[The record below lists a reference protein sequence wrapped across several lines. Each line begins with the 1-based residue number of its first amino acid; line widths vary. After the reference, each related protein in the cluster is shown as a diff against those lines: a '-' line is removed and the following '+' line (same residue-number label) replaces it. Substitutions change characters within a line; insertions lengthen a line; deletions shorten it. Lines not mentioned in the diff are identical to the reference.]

1 MEEELLKTLGDF
13 TNRENWDK
21 FFTIKG
27 SNDPFEWYSE
37 WPEVSGLLLHEL
49 RSLSPASSDG
59 CGTGDCS
66 GSAAAPDATACR
78 ILVPGC
84 GNSRLSEGLYDA
96 GFRDIT
102 NIDFSRIVISDM
114 LRLHIR
120 SRPIMRW
127 RVMDMTD
134 LQFADGSFDAV
145 VDKGG
150 LDALMEPEHGPELG
164 NQYLS
169 EVKRVLT
176 LGGKF
181 ICLTLAE
188 SHVVE
193 LLFSKFRFGWKIDV
207 KPVTLEASGNHG
219 FQTFLLVATR
229 EKSSTLDLIIH
240 GLLQAVDAENKI
252 RSESLQGGVDI
263 VYSLEDLKLG
273 AGGDLE
279 QLIFG
284 RRLHLILGGKKLSRF
299 SYKAVVLDS
308 KEAPDPLMYQCAI
321 FLVPKIRAHEW
332 LFSSEEGQWLVVENA
347 KAARLI
353 MVFLDSEH
361 SLVGMD
367 DIQKDLSP
375 LVKTLA
381 PGKLD
386 NGTQIPFM
394 MANDGVK
401 HRNIVHEVTSTM
413 TGEIIVEDVVY
424 EETEAHHGDH
434 TVSKDSIFRRLIFKR
449 SLGLVQSEVLL
460 ISKDTAE
467 KTLNPGRSKSSG
479 QIKKKSSQ
487 KGSRAS
493 LEVDHSY
500 LANSYHRAIISGFLL
515 IASNMEHLVA
525 TGEKIRTT
533 IIGLGGGLLPM
544 FLRRYIPVLDIEV
557 IELDPVIFNV
567 ARDYFGFT
575 EDNQMKVQIGD
586 GVQFVSEIAHACRPE
601 LVDGEP
607 RSQTTTGRMKIVS
620 SKDGKHDA
628 ANRNKSKIDIL
639 IIDADSA
646 DLSTGLTCPPA
657 NFVEE
662 SFLATVKESLSDVGL
677 FIINTVSQSPSV
689 REKIVQRIQEVF
701 AHIFCLKI
709 EEDVNEVLFALGA
722 DQCVKDFPD
731 STIQFQNLFTL
742 GQPHISAFIETAKMI
757 KRLN

>member
-1 MEEELLKTLGDF
+1 
-13 TNRENWDK
+13 
-21 FFTIKG
+21 
-27 SNDPFEWYSE
+27 
-37 WPEVSGLLLHEL
+37 
-49 RSLSPASSDG
+49 
-59 CGTGDCS
+59 
-66 GSAAAPDATACR
+66 
-78 ILVPGC
+78 
-84 GNSRLSEGLYDA
+84 
-96 GFRDIT
+96 
-102 NIDFSRIVISDM
+102 
-114 LRLHIR
+114 
-120 SRPIMRW
+120 
-127 RVMDMTD
+127 
-134 LQFADGSFDAV
+134 
-145 VDKGG
+145 
-150 LDALMEPEHGPELG
+150 MEPEHGPELG

-193 LLFSKFRFGWKIDV
+193 LLFSKFRFGWKIDL
-207 KPVTLEASGNHG
+207 KPVTLGASSNHG
-219 FQTFLLVATR
+219 FQTFLLVALR
-229 EKSSTLDLIIH
+229 EKSSTLDLIVPSFNSSILEH
-240 GLLQAVDAENKI
+240 KGNQIRGLLQAVDAENKI

-332 LFSSEEGQWLVVENA
+332 LFSSEEGQWVVVENA

-401 HRNIVHEVTSTM
+401 QRNIVHEVTSTM

-460 ISKDTAE
+460 ISKDIAE
-467 KTLNPGRSKSSG
+467 TTLNPGRRSKSSG
-479 QIKKKSSQ
+479 RIKKKSSQ

-607 RSQTTTGRMKIVS
+607 RSQTSTGRMKIVS
-620 SKDGKHDA
+620 TKDGKGDA

-677 FIINTVSQSPSV
+677 FIINTVSRSPSV

-722 DQCVKDFPD
+722 DQCVKDGFPD

-742 GQPHISAFIETAKMI
+742 GQPKISAFIETAKMI